1 MRRPPVVLIVV
12 AVMLAG
18 VGVGWAA
25 QSGSDHSVLVTET
38 AAPADTAL
46 GVDNLSEPDV
56 SSAAESAAPED
67 DSDLSVSG
75 SSATGAERQV
85 AAVEGEAPHL
95 ATPESADP
103 AADPEP
109 IVTTSTTT
117 VPVVTV
123 AFSATQAYGS
133 CDEPIPYDIFSG
145 NATPGT
151 KVTISSAYGSGST
164 TADGNGH
171 WERKVEFPS
180 APRGETF
187 SVTAS
192 GLGGSK
198 TMSFTAIGSSAEH

>member
-18 VGVGWAA
+18 VGVGWAS
-25 QSGSDHSVLVTET
+25 QSGSDHPVLVTET
-38 AAPADTAL
+38 AAPAESGGFDL
-46 GVDNLSEPDV
+46 DEILEPDV
-56 SSAAESAAPED
+56 SSASESAEFEADPEVAETD
-67 DSDLSVSG
+67 ENDN
-75 SSATGAERQV
+75 GAERHV
-85 AAVEGEAPHL
+85 VDVEGDAPHL
-95 ATPESADP
+95 ATPESAEP
-103 AADPEP
+103 AAEPEP
-109 IVTTSTTT
+109 VVSTTTTT

-151 KVTISSAYGSGST
+151 TVTISSAYGSGST

-198 TMSFTAIGSSAEH
+198 TMSFTAGGGEH